1 MYFSFITSR
10 SSKSILNVEQNKDPL
25 KGNRYLV
32 ELQLATK
39 SGTAVRFSE
48 YVYQPKRSSKLCYP
62 KDFKWNKKADV
73 NLILTSGNQ
82 ARWTKYFIDSMS
94 TLYQRTKDKNFNVII
109 FDFNTQNG
117 SLVDYLENSNL
128 PRYTLIMN
136 RGLFHKTQA
145 IQTAA
150 NTILDPNA
158 ITMQVDLHTTIPLN
172 FIEYVRKV
180 GLFIENS
187 FFGYSV

>member
-1 MYFSFITSR
+1 M
-10 SSKSILNVEQNKDPL
+10 KSILNVEQNEDLL

-32 ELQLATK
+32 ELQLATN
-39 SGTAVRFSE
+39 SGTTVRFSE
-48 YVYQPKRSSKLCYP
+48 YVYQPKGSSELCYP
-62 KDFKWNKKADV
+62 KDFKWNKTADV

-109 FDFNTQNG
+109 FDFNTQNVN
-117 SLVDYLENSNL
+117 LVDYLKNSKL

-136 RGLFHKTQA
+136 RGKFHKTRA

-158 ITMQVDLHTTIPLN
+158 ITMQVDLHSTIPLT

-180 GLFIENS
+180 SLFIENS
-187 FFGYSV
+187 FFCITNLNV

>member
-1 MYFSFITSR
+1 ME
-10 SSKSILNVEQNKDPL
+10 SILNVEQNKDPL

-32 ELQLATK
+32 ELKLATN
-39 SGTAVRFSE
+39 SGVAVRFSE
-48 YVYQPKRSSKLCYP
+48 YVYQPKGSSKLCYP

-73 NLILTSGNQ
+73 NVILTSGNQ

-94 TLYQRTKDKNFNVII
+94 TLYQKTKDKNFNVII
-109 FDFNTQNG
+109 FDFNTQDGN
-117 SLVDYLENSNL
+117 LVDYLKNSKL

-136 RGLFHKTQA
+136 SGTFHKTRA

-150 NTILDPNA
+150 NTVLDPNA

-180 GLFIENS
+180 SFFIEHLM
-187 FFGYSV
+187 FFVLSVCMCSNFD